1 MRAQVTGSF
10 AAYSRATGQDV
21 TPRSRKARA
30 LLAYLISDAG
40 KKVAKARLSTLLWGD
55 RGDTQARS
63 SLRQALVE
71 LRRALNSSHQVIF
84 SDREHIWVSR
94 NEVIEDP
101 ADGAGAREEAFED
114 LDDITPEFDEWLADE
129 RRRRSAVRIAQ
140 LKVRAEYLLASGRG
154 ADSSI
159 VVDQIQLLD
168 AQDEDALR
176 LGMEA
181 EFQRGRPAGIAKRF
195 DTVAAVLKDEL
206 GVEPSSDN
214 RQLRD
219 RLLTQLVVVDR
230 TSEAKFAALYEAAER
245 KLEMG
250 AWEYDLIR
258 DRLFW
263 TPGTFRLFGLP
274 VDATLR
280 RDEVLKQYEATSR
293 ARIEAARAN
302 AIGTGSEFN
311 IEVDIVTPQGIRK
324 RLRVHAFVERKD
336 GIPLRIFGTKQLVG
350 QLQGSEGVCE

>member
-1 MRAQVTGSF
+1 MRAHVTGSF
-10 AAYSRATGQDV
+10 AAYCRTTGQEV

-30 LLAYLISDAG
+30 LLAYLISEAG
-40 KKVAKARLSTLLWGD
+40 KKIPKARLSSLLWGD
-55 RGDTQARS
+55 RGDAQARS

-84 SDREHIWVSR
+84 SDREHIWVSC
-94 NEVIEDP
+94 NEVTEDS
-101 ADGAGAREEAFED
+101 ADGDSAREDAFED
-114 LDDITPEFDEWLADE
+114 LDDITPEFDEWLAGE

-140 LKVRAEYLLASGRG
+140 LKAKAEYLLANGRG
-154 ADSSI
+154 AESSV
-159 VVDQIQLLD
+159 VVDQIQVLD

-195 DTVAAVLKDEL
+195 DTVAALLKGEL

-219 RLLTQLVVVDR
+219 RLLTELIVVDR

-250 AWEYDLIR
+250 AWEYDLVG

-274 VDATLR
+274 ADATLR
-280 RDEVLKQYEATSR
+280 RDEILKQYEARSR
-293 ARIEAARAN
+293 ARLEAARAN
-302 AIGTGSEFN
+302 AIRTGLGFN
-311 IEVDIVTPQGIRK
+311 IEVDIVTPRGVRR
-324 RLRVHAFVERKD
+324 RLRVHAVVERKD
-336 GIPLRIFGTKQLVG
+336 GIPLRLFGTKQLV
-350 QLQGSEGVCE
+350 E